1 MRFFL
6 YICSEK
12 KYNNNLI
19 LYMHILYIYA
29 EISIKGGTD
38 KVLVEKANYLVNHS
52 YEVTIVT
59 ESQMGRPLSF
69 ELDSKV
75 RHIDIG
81 LDFNAQYTQGTFKR
95 FCTYSSL
102 MYKYKKRLR
111 HVVHDIHPDIVITT
125 MGRSLSL
132 LSKIGFEGVKIG
144 EAHTTKIHLRSLHL
158 MEQRGGL
165 FKLLAN
171 YMRWN
176 MCRNVS
182 KLDAL
187 VLLTQSDADD
197 WNGKTKTYVIPNSI
211 PFYPAESALLEKK
224 QVIMVGRYNDAKGY
238 DYLIPAWE
246 IVHQR
251 HPDWILQVY
260 GSGELYDDVVGWIKE
275 HKIEGSII
283 LNEPTDDIVSKY
295 LESSIC
301 VLSSR
306 YEGFTLVILE
316 SMACG
321 VPVVSFDCPNGPR
334 NIIEDGEDGLLIEFL
349 NIEAL
354 AEGLCSLIEDKNK
367 RKAMGINARKNILRF
382 SKENIMRQWE
392 GLFHELIKND

>member
-1 MRFFL
+1 
-6 YICSEK
+6 
-12 KYNNNLI
+12 
-19 LYMHILYIYA
+19 MHILYIYA

-38 KVLVEKANYLVNHS
+38 KVLVEKANYLVNHG

-59 ESQMGRPLSF
+59 ESQMGHPLSF
-69 ELDSKV
+69 ELDKKV
-75 RHIDIG
+75 GHIDMG
-81 LDFNAQYTQGTFKR
+81 LDFNKQYVQGIFMR
-95 FCTYSSL
+95 FYTYSSL
-102 MYKYKKRLR
+102 MRKYKRRLKR
-111 HVVHDIHPDIVITT
+111 VVQELHPDIVITT

-132 LSKIGFEGVKIG
+132 LPKIGFEGVKIG
-144 EAHTTKIHLRSLHL
+144 EAHTTKMHLRSLHL
-158 MEQRGGL
+158 MKQRGGF

-171 YMRWN
+171 YMRWS
-176 MCRNVS
+176 MCRDVS

-187 VLLTQSDADD
+187 VLLTKTDAED
-197 WNGKTKTYVIPNSI
+197 WNGKTKTYVIPNPI

-260 GSGELYDDVVGWIKE
+260 GSGELYDDVVSWIKE
-275 HKIEGSII
+275 HKVEDSIV
-283 LNEPTDDIVSKY
+283 LNEPIDDIMKQY

-301 VLSSR
+301 VLSSK
-306 YEGFTLVILE
+306 YEGFSLVILE

-321 VPVVSFDCPNGPR
+321 VPVVSFDCPHGPR
-334 NIIEDGEDGLLIEFL
+334 NIIKDGEDGLLIDFL

-354 AEGLCSLIEDKNK
+354 AEGLCYLIEDNAK
-367 RKAMGINARKNILRF
+367 RKTMGINARRNVLRF
-382 SKENIMRQWE
+382 SKENVMRQWE
-392 GLFHELIKND
+392 GLFHELTKL